1 MVALK
6 KGRIYILISKKMKHY
21 TKEFSKILSI
31 MVVGFTLVIAII
43 FIKYQPIYKV
53 TINGEEV
60 GYIKNKE
67 LFENDLQLQLETMK
81 TGNVEFL
88 SLEAVPTY
96 EFKLLDRKQ
105 ETNEK
110 EIATY
115 LADNALIT
123 YKYYEVIFNQQTKTY
138 VDTLEEAEKVV
149 NNIKK
154 EYKKDLE
161 LDLQIAEKYT
171 ENIKDVKTESVK
183 VAEKE
188 LSDVVEKKAK
198 EEKIKKELQNKPSI
212 NGIKIAVKPVSG
224 RITSRFGVNSRIRS
238 SSHTGLDIACAKG
251 TPIKAVN
258 SGTVTFAG
266 YNGSYG
272 NLIKINHGNSIET
285 WYAHCTKL
293 YASKGEKVKA
303 GEKIAAVGSTGNST
317 GAHLHLEIRKNGTP
331 LNPQKYLYK

>member
-6 KGRIYILISKKMKHY
+6 KERIFILLSKKMKHY

-31 MVVGFTLVIAII
+31 MIVGFTFIVAII

-53 TINGEEV
+53 TINGEQV
-60 GYIKNKE
+60 GYVKNKSQ
-67 LFENDLQLQLETMK
+67 FENDLQLQLETMK
-81 TGNVEFL
+81 TGNVEFV
-88 SLEAVPTY
+88 SLNEVPTY

-105 ETNEK
+105 KTNEK
-110 EIATY
+110 EIAVALT
-115 LADNALIT
+115 DNAILT
-123 YKYYEVIFNQQTKTY
+123 YKYYEIIFNQKTKTY
-138 VDTLEEAEKVV
+138 VDTLEDAEKVI
-149 NNIKK
+149 NNVKK

-171 ENIKDVKTESVK
+171 ENKKELKTKSVK
-183 VAEKE
+183 VAQKE
-188 LSDVVEKKAK
+188 LTKVAEKKAE
-198 EEKIKKELQNKPSI
+198 EEKIKKELKNKPSI

-224 RITSRFGVNSRIRS
+224 RITSRFGVNSRIRV

-272 NLIKINHGNSIET
+272 NLIKINHGNGIET
-285 WYAHCTKL
+285 WYAHCTRL
-293 YASKGEKVKA
+293 YASKGEKVKM
-303 GEKIAAVGSTGNST
+303 GEKIASVGSTGNST
-317 GAHLHLEIRKNGTP
+317 GPHLHLEIRKNGTP